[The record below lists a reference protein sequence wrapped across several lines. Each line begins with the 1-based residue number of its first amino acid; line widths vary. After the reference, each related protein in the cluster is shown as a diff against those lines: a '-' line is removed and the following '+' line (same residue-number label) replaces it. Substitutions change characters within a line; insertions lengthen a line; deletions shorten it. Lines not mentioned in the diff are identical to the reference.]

1 MGIDDQIRL
10 IENRLTALEKDRSIL
25 LNELKGLRAQRD
37 EQKPVM
43 LLCLPA
49 LMKASDSNE
58 EKFRQNPGRGSRFHV
73 SA

>member
-1 MGIDDQIRL
+1 MGIDDQIRS

-43 LLCLPA
+43 LLGRPA
-49 LMKASDSNE
+49 LMKAPESNE
-58 EKFRQNPGRGSRFHV
+58 EKSDLFLALFRGRCPS
-73 SA
+73 